1 MISVIAHWVFLSVV
15 YFTTQWQRNIAEQ
28 CASNDMDDTFDGEV
42 ANSMV
47 DWKIQLLS
55 PSESEDSDEVHGTC
69 LARLQTL
76 QDSLRAAL

>member
-28 CASNDMDDTFDGEV
+28 CASNDMDDTFDGDV

-47 DWKIQLLS
+47 DWKI
-55 PSESEDSDEVHGTC
+55 
-69 LARLQTL
+69 
-76 QDSLRAAL
+76 